1 VSKPETDQNAGGVLA
16 SYDNRAR
23 GRMSSILVAAL
34 LCLACAFAVGIQ
46 IANLPSV
53 LRSRAESAL
62 ASGDFSAAM
71 KFFIRIRR
79 IERDSAP
86 SEPKMRAIARTGIS
100 EHYERSKALF
110 AEGKLR
116 EALAEYA
123 PGMSLAE
130 DYFFVF
136 PTQQLLAPKND
147 DLLALLDTIRDD
159 SCFMGKVHSLRS
171 EWDKA
176 IARLQECEKQSGSKS
191 AALFWQTYVSSIT
204 WDWDSAT
211 VALPKLL
218 KASGMGLLLKDFEKR
233 SREEKVAKT
242 TIEALV
248 PDSLRPDWTLVES
261 LKWYDLS
268 RLVERMGM
276 RLVFSGNREI
286 GSTGVLA
293 PCDIVVRSAG
303 HRNGNYGDILTNGAD
318 VSTNLRG
325 YNLVAIDRNSGK
337 LIAADRFDA
346 VSRPKDNQKLK
357 RVIGD
362 LSSGTIVV
370 LAAKGKTKVNADLVR
385 TFKSIG
391 ATFAMKEP
399 DRLEWSHC
407 VIGVKGA
414 PPGSALEMHGRGASF
429 LEVCGPRDFG
439 ADRDDVETY
448 LRKKAADEER
458 PVIYLF
464 GKRLDSDVLF
474 ARP

>member
-1 VSKPETDQNAGGVLA
+1 MSEPESEQSGGGVLA

-23 GRMSSILVAAL
+23 RRISSFLVVAL
-34 LCLACAFAVGIQ
+34 LCLACAFAVAIQ

-71 KFFIRIRR
+71 KLFIRIRR
-79 IERDSAP
+79 IERESAP
-86 SEPKMRAIARTGIS
+86 SEPKMREIAQTGIGK
-100 EHYERSKALF
+100 HYERSKALF
-110 AEGKLR
+110 AKGQLR
-116 EALAEYA
+116 QALAEYA
-123 PGMSLAE
+123 AGMALAQ

-136 PTQQLLAPKND
+136 PTKQLLAPKND
-147 DLLALLDTIRDD
+147 DLMALLDTMGDN

-176 IARLQECEKQSGSKS
+176 RARLQECEKQSGSESS
-191 AALFWQTYVSSIT
+191 ALLWQTYVFSIT
-204 WDWDSAT
+204 WDWDRAT
-211 VALPKLL
+211 AALPKLL
-218 KASGMGLLLKDFEKR
+218 KASGMGSLLGDFEER
-233 SREEKVAKT
+233 SRGEQVTKT

-248 PDSLRPDWTLVES
+248 PDDLHPAWTLVES

-268 RLVERMGM
+268 QLIERMGM
-276 RLVFSGNREI
+276 RLVFSGKREI

-303 HRNGNYGDILTNGAD
+303 DQNGDYGNILRNGAD

-325 YNLVAIDRNSGK
+325 YNLVAIDQNSGE
-337 LIAADRFDA
+337 LLAADRFDTIA
-346 VSRPKDNQKLK
+346 RPKDNRKLEQ
-357 RVIGD
+357 VIRD
-362 LSSGTIVV
+362 LPSGTIVV
-370 LAAKGKTKVNADLVR
+370 LAAKGKTKVNADLLG
-385 TFKSIG
+385 TFESIG

-399 DRLEWSHC
+399 DRREWSHC
-407 VIGVKGA
+407 VIGAKGA

-439 ADRDDVETY
+439 PDQNEIETY
-448 LRKKAADEER
+448 LKKKAADERR

-464 GKRLDSDVLF
+464 GKRLDSDLLF